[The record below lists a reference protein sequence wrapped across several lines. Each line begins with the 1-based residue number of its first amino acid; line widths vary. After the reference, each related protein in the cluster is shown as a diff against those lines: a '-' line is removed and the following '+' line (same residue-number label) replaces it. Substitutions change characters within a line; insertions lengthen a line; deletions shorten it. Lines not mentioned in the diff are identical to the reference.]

1 MPHKRIYDEERSVM
15 AGIKVLLADDH
26 AIVAEG
32 LAALLKGAFDLAD
45 IVRDGR
51 ERWSERY
58 RNCGPMWW

>member
-1 MPHKRIYDEERSVM
+1 M